1 MTSCA
6 HASSS
11 GTLLRCSWQAL
22 MLLFSDGVAACSRG
36 NGFAGF
42 VGLATLVAGDIGGV
56 CWLEAGL

>member
-1 MTSCA
+1 
-6 HASSS
+6 
-11 GTLLRCSWQAL
+11 